1 MPKGRSGRVLIRE
14 GKGREGQPRN
24 NSATLGQDPGSTPD
38 THSVGGGLVV
48 KLCPTLETPW
58 AGAHQAPLSMGFS
71 RQKYWSGLPFP
82 SPGIL
87 PYPKIE
93 PWSPALPA
101 DSVPS
106 EPLGKPILHMYMV

>member
-24 NSATLGQDPGSTPD
+24 NTATLGQDPGSTPD

-71 RQKYWSGLPFP
+71 RQKYWSGLSFP
-82 SPGIL
+82 SPGDL
-87 PYPKIE
+87 HELGIE
-93 PWSPALPA
+93 PGSPALA
-101 DSVPS
+101 GRFFTT
-106 EPLGKPILHMYMV
+106 EPPGKAHV